1 MAEGNQD
8 GLLEPEDVAEAL
20 KNSISEDKFMVLSHP
35 VVGDYFKNKANNYE
49 AYIRGM
55 NKRKKKL
62 GSNQLPD

>member
-1 MAEGNQD
+1 MR
-8 GLLEPEDVAEAL
+8 
-20 KNSISEDKFMVLSHP
+20 NSISEDKFMVLSHP

-55 NKRKKKL
+55 NKLKQKL